1 MPMMEWTETD
11 KRIGMWEWMRDKT
24 LGQNFLRQEDEL
36 EELEETSC
44 GRNNESSTLIKRLY

>member
-1 MPMMEWTETD
+1 M